1 MYDNPKPLY
10 TKLGYAR
17 PVILDSDGNV
27 EAVLDNAYDIIV
39 TSEINGVDELEFKLP
54 FQDSK
59 RAYID
64 NEKTVRIVSDT
75 YRIRTITD
83 DKEESG
89 KAITTVYAEAA
100 FYDLAYSVKK
110 DEITFNADTADVPMA
125 YALQGTDWD
134 VGTVNVSTKRTWTC
148 SEKNALAILRAVQN
162 IHGGDLIFD
171 NANRIVKLLTFS
183 GEDSGVLFCYKK
195 NMKSIQRVID
205 TTSLITRLYAYGK
218 DGIRIMEKY
227 PWCDGIDIDLE
238 KGDGYSTHAA
248 STAMFRNIYNT
259 VKGYDSSKLMN
270 ICLPGMNSIN
280 GSVGGENWCIYGD
293 LNAYC
298 DTAAIM
304 SYGMAWAGS
313 APGAVSPRDWLEGIY
328 DYAVTVMNPEKIFF
342 GLPAYGWNW
351 QIYDLPANLGKTYRG
366 TSNTYYAA
374 KNWMTGQ
381 YNFTDDAPPQP
392 FIPILAYWD
401 DYDMVPWALPQVY
414 DFMEGRDATSYE
426 YPLMNGTYNRRH
438 YLTAY
443 SKEQHTEFGT
453 IYVDA
458 DGTTSSYS
466 GIVSFE
472 NGVATLGDAGSATYT
487 FSVSS
492 AGTYDIAIRLCY
504 PFWDKNGIYVS
515 IDGNTTH
522 FTESRLWWPYWR
534 STFWTTLASNMSLS
548 AGTHTIVISVDVKG
562 VQFYGYRVCSSFS
575 EAPSAGTATFTLSP
589 RHFIDVD
596 GNECQPDRAFKLT
609 CEMLRR
615 KPDSALIWY
624 EDFRDYGVLQT
635 NYWTTLSGS
644 WTVWREE
651 EYSESR
657 VYSQLDGSGKLAWQ
671 YDSFS
676 DIHLRARLAFPAT
689 GSGKAGVFCGD
700 LFCCLNYDSQAVEL
714 YNGSTLLG
722 SYSQTIERTA
732 NADLRTDPS
741 MYTVE
746 MRIRGNKVRVYSG
759 SSYTLRF
766 TATVGGFSGG
776 YAGYRSDNRTVCEL
790 LRLGDAWTY
799 EPYERFDVTF
809 PDGTVTQYGRISR
822 SNATW
827 DTEFQVFTLT
837 SDIEEDA
844 TRSESISLDYEFYHS
859 HELALACG
867 KSHRSHSASALY
879 RKRWNTSEIR

>member
-1 MYDNPKPLY
+1 MSYDYLKGRKCMVWTFMGNSRMYQALAAYGDRLSQVGLFSFKVSRTGVITESGVAISNMLTYINRWPHIKWLLTISNDGTNSIFAAIRDN
-10 TKLGYAR
+10 T
-17 PVILDSDGNV
+17 DG
-27 EAVLDNAYDIIV
+27 AQDTFL
-39 TSEINGVDELEFKLP
+39 SEI
-54 FQDSK
+54 
-59 RAYID
+59 
-64 NEKTVRIVSDT
+64 
-75 YRIRTITD
+75 
-83 DKEESG
+83 
-89 KAITTVYAEAA
+89 
-100 FYDLAYSVKK
+100 
-110 DEITFNADTADVPMA
+110 
-125 YALQGTDWD
+125 
-134 VGTVNVSTKRTWTC
+134 
-148 SEKNALAILRAVQN
+148 
-162 IHGGDLIFD
+162 
-171 NANRIVKLLTFS
+171 
-183 GEDSGVLFCYKK
+183 
-195 NMKSIQRVID
+195 
-205 TTSLITRLYAYGK
+205 
-218 DGIRIMEKY
+218 IRIMEKY

-259 VKGYDSSKLMN
+259 VKGYDSSKLIN

-280 GSVGGENWCIYGD
+280 GSVGGENWCVYGD

-392 FIPILAYWD
+392 FIPLLAYWD

-522 FTESRLWWPYWR
+522 FTESRLWCSPMR
-534 STFWTTLASNMSLS
+534 SMSATAFSRKRTRIHALSGTTITASRHSTWSRIITRQSSAGRTLKLLTLLFTSGQRKKVSSKGATNTRIATPSPGRSSAASAAIPLS
-548 AGTHTIVISVDVKG
+548 AGYTA
-562 VQFYGYRVCSSFS
+562 
-575 EAPSAGTATFTLSP
+575 AP
-589 RHFIDVD
+589 D
-596 GNECQPDRAFKLT
+596 
-609 CEMLRR
+609 
-615 KPDSALIWY
+615 
-624 EDFRDYGVLQT
+624 T
-635 NYWTTLSGS
+635 NTPHGAAVPT
-644 WTVWREE
+644 
-651 EYSESR
+651 SR
-657 VYSQLDGSGKLAWQ
+657 IK
-671 YDSFS
+671 
-676 DIHLRARLAFPAT
+676 I
-689 GSGKAGVFCGD
+689 
-700 LFCCLNYDSQAVEL
+700 
-714 YNGSTLLG
+714 
-722 SYSQTIERTA
+722 
-732 NADLRTDPS
+732 
-741 MYTVE
+741 
-746 MRIRGNKVRVYSG
+746 
-759 SSYTLRF
+759 
-766 TATVGGFSGG
+766 
-776 YAGYRSDNRTVCEL
+776 
-790 LRLGDAWTY
+790 
-799 EPYERFDVTF
+799 
-809 PDGTVTQYGRISR
+809 
-822 SNATW
+822 NATC
-827 DTEFQVFTLT
+827 FL
-837 SDIEEDA
+837 
-844 TRSESISLDYEFYHS
+844 
-859 HELALACG
+859 
-867 KSHRSHSASALY
+867 
-879 RKRWNTSEIR
+879 